1 MNIKNHKASII
12 TLIRLALQRI
22 IQMLVPLR
30 SASSAIQEKICC
42 RSAQHQAIKKA
53 SALTFLRVISVF
65 SPTNLRVNSNEL
77 RHKKASLSMAI
88 DLSYGSPP

>member
-42 RSAQHQAIKKA
+42 R
-53 SALTFLRVISVF
+53 
-65 SPTNLRVNSNEL
+65 
-77 RHKKASLSMAI
+77 
-88 DLSYGSPP
+88 